1 MYKRQ
6 EKDLDGIIA
15 IGKFS
20 DKEINLM
27 NEYSSNIVFLDSSP
41 DDEKYDSVKIN
52 FKMGVFS
59 ALDYLYNLGHTRI
72 GYIGDGN
79 TSVSY
84 THLFVV
90 FRGRKMGE
98 TFAISKLYEESLD
111 INIKKSKGVYYT
123 PKIIVDYIL
132 NKTIKNHDILKLSL
146 IHIW

>member
-1 MYKRQ
+1 MVVSFDPNDNTFSLSLE

-72 GYIGDGN
+72 GYIGDGIKLCVN
-79 TSVSY
+79 Y
-84 THLFVV
+84 LWEKVV
-90 FRGRKMGE
+90 R
-98 TFAISKLYEESLD
+98 L
-111 INIKKSKGVYYT
+111 
-123 PKIIVDYIL
+123 
-132 NKTIKNHDILKLSL
+132 
-146 IHIW
+146 